1 MCRLRQCCCHP
12 GLMVTGVQGTDV
24 EEGLEEALDGLSLS
38 DDLRVSTANG
48 EGRQWVFLRHA
59 SHWCWGLCIAH

>member
-1 MCRLRQCCCHP
+1 M
-12 GLMVTGVQGTDV
+12 TGVQGTDV

-38 DDLRVSTANG
+38 DGLRVSTANG

-59 SHWCWGLCIAH
+59 SH